1 MNKDIFGERIMETKS
16 DPLNQKSNELK
27 LSIENISSAGTL
39 PGPAIIVQIQGDIN
53 IFSAK
58 KLKDAFNE
66 AIEKKVYI
74 HLIDLSGVRTMDS
87 SGIATF
93 IGAQNQLSKIPGGG
107 LVLYSLTPQIEK
119 MLELTRLKALFRTAS
134 NFSEAIRILSV

>member
-1 MNKDIFGERIMETKS
+1 MNLRIDIINMNKDIFWERIMETKS

-27 LSIENISSAGTL
+27 LSIENISSSGTL

-66 AIEKKVYI
+66 AIEKK
-74 HLIDLSGVRTMDS
+74 
-87 SGIATF
+87 F
-93 IGAQNQLSKIPGGG
+93 I
-107 LVLYSLTPQIEK
+107 
-119 MLELTRLKALFRTAS
+119 F
-134 NFSEAIRILSV
+134 IL

>member
-27 LSIENISSAGTL
+27 LSIENISSSGTL

-66 AIEKKVYI
+66 AIEKK
-74 HLIDLSGVRTMDS
+74 S
-87 SGIATF
+87 
-93 IGAQNQLSKIPGGG
+93 
-107 LVLYSLTPQIEK
+107 LYSSYRSFGCTHYGFLRNRHLYRSPESIE
-119 MLELTRLKALFRTAS
+119 
-134 NFSEAIRILSV
+134 